1 MKKIVQKVVVGGAL
15 LNDNKILI
23 VQRASDEDIFP
34 GMWELPSGKK
44 EPMEDVNKALV
55 REFKE
60 ETGLDVE
67 VGDPIG
73 VINYS
78 WEKEDEIRDATQIN
92 FVVTLVGGPD
102 VKLSSEHQN
111 FAWITKDEINNYEIS
126 DETKGIIRKAL

>member
-126 DETKGIIRKAL
+126 KETKEIIRKAL

>member
-23 VQRASDEDIFP
+23 VQRASDEDILP

-44 EPMEDVNKALV
+44 EPMEHVDKALI

-60 ETGLDVE
+60 ETGLDIK

-73 VINYS
+73 VINYG
-78 WEKEDEIRDATQIN
+78 WEKGDEIRDATQIN
-92 FVVTLVGGPD
+92 FIVTLVSD
-102 VKLSSEHQN
+102 SDLKLSSEHQN